1 MATCPSCAEDISA
14 KDNFCPFCGQNLKP
28 GKRRSPGPTSE
39 PREKSSGGSSSA
51 TIAIIAVAAC
61 VVMFFG
67 VGLLIALLLPAVQQ
81 AREAARRT
89 QCKNNLKQIGLAL
102 HNYHD
107 TFRLFP
113 AAHLNDL
120 EGEPKLSWRV
130 SILPYLDEPARYNA
144 YQFDEAWDSPS
155 NSGLLNPLPVTYGCP
170 SHSTPG
176 STSTAYAAITG
187 SNTVLG
193 DGKCVPIHLITDGTS
208 NTLMVIEAC
217 GLNIP
222 WMKPQDIDAATVKAV
237 GDPNGASSKHT
248 GGTHVLM
255 ADGAV
260 RFISN
265 NIDPK
270 TYKALITR
278 DGGEQLSN
286 Y

>member
-14 KDNFCPFCGQNLKP
+14 KDTFCPFCGQSLKP
-28 GKRRSPGPTSE
+28 GKRRNPGAPSE
-39 PREKSSGGSSSA
+39 TRTKPSGGSNG
-51 TIAIIAVAAC
+51 TTLAIIAVAAC

-67 VGLLIALLLPAVQQ
+67 IGLLIALLLPAVQQ

-107 TFRLFP
+107 TFKLFP

-130 SILPYLDEPARYNA
+130 SILPFLGEAGRYNA
-144 YQFDEAWDSPS
+144 YHFDDAWDSPL
-155 NSGLLNPLPVTYGCP
+155 NSGLLNPLPLVYGCP

-176 STSTAYAAITG
+176 STSTAYATITG
-187 SNTVLG
+187 SNTALG
-193 DGKCVPIHLITDGTS
+193 DGKCVSIHQITDGTS
-208 NTLMVIEAC
+208 NTLMVVEAC

-222 WMKPQDIDAATVKAV
+222 WMKPQDIDAATVTGV
-237 GDPNGASSKHT
+237 GDPNGASSKHS

-255 ADGAV
+255 ADGSV
-260 RFISN
+260 RFVSN
-265 NIDPK
+265 NINPK
-270 TYKALITR
+270 VYQSLITR
-278 DGGEQLSN
+278 DGAEQISDF
-286 Y
+286 